1 MNPIYLDNNSTTA
14 ISPQVLDKMLPYM
27 NENYGNP
34 ASSEHMYGWQ
44 ANQAVDVARKQIS
57 DLVNCSPN
65 EIYFTSGATESNNIS
80 ILGLI
85 ESIQSKKHTV
95 TVKTE
100 HKSVLDIFK
109 NLSKKNISTIYLDVN
124 NKGIVDL
131 NEISECLTSDI
142 SLLSIMMANNEI
154 GVIQP
159 IKEIGDICRGK
170 GITLHVDA
178 AQAMGKI
185 DIDLKKLN
193 VDLMSFSAHKLYA
206 PKGVGA
212 IYINSE
218 TTKNKL
224 KPIIF
229 GGGHESGF
237 RPGTLAVHN
246 IVGFGEA
253 CKIAK
258 EEINDNYKSIN
269 SLRDVMLNN
278 LSGGFDDLII
288 NGSMQNRIPG
298 NLNISFPGLNKEPF
312 IQKFREIAISS
323 GSACTTSNPSP
334 SHVLQ
339 AIGLKKSLIECTMR
353 IGIGKFNT
361 LEEIEFAAD
370 YILEIVNKLKTS
382 KRG

>member
-1 MNPIYLDNNSTTA
+1 M
-14 ISPQVLDKMLPYM
+14 K
-27 NENYGNP
+27 ENFGNP
-34 ASSEHMYGWQ
+34 ASSEHIYGWQ
-44 ANQAVDVARKQIS
+44 AKQAVDIARKQIS
-57 DLVNCSPN
+57 NLVNCSPN

-85 ESIQSKKHTV
+85 KSIKSKKHALTI
-95 TVKTE
+95 KTE

-109 NLSKKNISTIYLDVN
+109 SLSEKNITTTYVNVN

-131 NEISECLTSDI
+131 NKISESLTSKTSI
-142 SLLSIMMANNEI
+142 ASIMMANNEI

-159 IKEIGDICRGK
+159 IKEIGEICKEK
-170 GITLHVDA
+170 GVALHVDA

-185 DIDLKKLN
+185 DIDLKELD
-193 VDLMSFSAHKLYA
+193 VDFMSFSAHKLYG
-206 PKGVGA
+206 PKGIGA
-212 IYINSE
+212 IYINSK
-218 TTKNKL
+218 TSKNKL
-224 KPIIF
+224 KPIFF
-229 GGGHESGF
+229 GGGHESGY

-258 EEINDNYKSIN
+258 EEMSHNYKNIN
-269 SLRDVMLNN
+269 SLRDILLNN
-278 LSGGFDDLII
+278 LSKGFDRLII
-288 NGSMQNRIPG
+288 NGCMQNRIPG

-312 IQKFREIAISS
+312 IQKFRKIAISS

-339 AIGLKKSLIECTMR
+339 AIELKKSLMQRTIR

-361 LEEIEFAAD
+361 LEEIEFASN
-370 YILEIVNKLKTS
+370 YILETVNKLK
-382 KRG
+382 KV

>member
-1 MNPIYLDNNSTTA
+1 MNPIYLDNNSTTI
-14 ISPQVLDKMLPYM
+14 ISPEVLDKMLPYM
-27 NENYGNP
+27 KENFGNP
-34 ASSEHMYGWQ
+34 ASSEHIYGWQ
-44 ANQAVDVARKQIS
+44 AKQAVDIARKQIS
-57 DLVNCSPN
+57 NLVNCSPN

-85 ESIQSKKHTV
+85 KSIKSKKHALTI
-95 TVKTE
+95 KTE

-109 NLSKKNISTIYLDVN
+109 SLSEKNITTTYVNVN

-131 NEISECLTSDI
+131 NKISESLTLKTSI
-142 SLLSIMMANNEI
+142 ASIMMANNEI

-159 IKEIGDICRGK
+159 IKEIGEICKEK
-170 GITLHVDA
+170 GVALHVDA

-185 DIDLKKLN
+185 DIDLKELD
-193 VDLMSFSAHKLYA
+193 VDFMSFSAHKLYG
-206 PKGVGA
+206 PKGIGA
-212 IYINSE
+212 IYINSK
-218 TTKNKL
+218 TSKNKL
-224 KPIIF
+224 KPIFF
-229 GGGHESGF
+229 GGGHESGY

-258 EEINDNYKSIN
+258 EEMSHNYKNIN
-269 SLRDVMLNN
+269 SLRDILLNN
-278 LSGGFDDLII
+278 LSKGFDRLII
-288 NGSMQNRIPG
+288 NGCMQNRIPG

-312 IQKFREIAISS
+312 IQKFRKIAISS

-339 AIGLKKSLIECTMR
+339 AIELKKSLMQRTIR

-361 LEEIEFAAD
+361 LEEIEFASN
-370 YILEIVNKLKTS
+370 YILETVNKLK
-382 KRG
+382 KV

>member
-246 IVGFGEA
+246 IVGVGEA